1 MSDLTFTNRS
11 IVDFKQKLT
20 GGGARSNL
28 FEVEIEYPIEIAVD
42 TSANGPKEFG
52 KFMIKAAEIPASNL
66 GNIPVPFRGRVL
78 PIAGDRTFD
87 PWTVTIIN
95 DTNFRLRDVMERWS
109 DGINDI
115 QTAQGTVDPE
125 TYQTKATVLQLSRGT
140 STDGKITSDKNIP
153 ILRTYDFVGI
163 YPNVV
168 SSIPLDH
175 GATDQIEE
183 FQVTFNYL
191 YWEVRGGKDRTG
203 TSLVD
208 KGETGAAGQAFS
220 IATVGD
226 VT

>member
-1 MSDLTFTNRS
+1 MSNLTFSNRS

-28 FEVEIEYPIEIAVD
+28 FEVEIEYPTEINVTTGAE
-42 TSANGPKEFG
+42 GPKEFG

-95 DTNFRLRDVMERWS
+95 DTNFRIREAMEVWS
-109 DGINDI
+109 NSINDL
-115 QTAQGTVDPE
+115 QTSQGLINPVD
-125 TYQTKATVLQLSRGT
+125 YQTSAKVKQLSRQGGV
-140 STDGKITSDKNIP
+140 DPGDITV
-153 ILRTYDFVGI
+153 LREYRFEGI

-168 SSIPLDH
+168 SEIALDY

-191 YWEVRGGKDRTG
+191 FYSVTDGVTIGNSGGTQG
-203 TSLVD
+203 L
-208 KGETGAAGQAFS
+208 
-220 IATVGD
+220 I
-226 VT
+226 

>member
-1 MSDLTFTNRS
+1 MAIKHNQRS
-11 IVDFKQKLT
+11 IVDFRSRLK

-28 FEVEIEYPIEIAVD
+28 FEVQMAFPDFAKPVTEALNDIPFLV
-42 TSANGPKEFG
+42 
-52 KFMIKAAEIPASNL
+52 KAAEIPASNI

-115 QTAQGTVDPE
+115 QTAQGTTNPE
-125 TYQTKATVLQLSRGT
+125 EYQTQAKVLQLSRGIDT
-140 STDGKITSDKNIP
+140 NGKVRSNSNIP
-153 ILRTYDFVGI
+153 ILREYDFIGI

-191 YWEVRGGKDRTG
+191 YYEVRGKDDKTG
-203 TSLVD
+203 TNLID
-208 KGETGAAGQAFS
+208 KGETNSAGGGN
-220 IATVGD
+220 IPLVGD

>member
-42 TSANGPKEFG
+42 SSANGPKEFG

-95 DTNFRLRDVMERWS
+95 DTNFKIRDAMEQWS
-109 DGINDI
+109 NSINDL
-115 QTAQGTVDPE
+115 QTSQGIIDPAD
-125 TYQTKATVLQLSRGT
+125 YQTNAKVKQLSRKGGN
-140 STDGKITSDKNIP
+140 DPGDITV
-153 ILRTYDFVGI
+153 LREYRFEGI

-168 SSIPLDH
+168 SSIPLDY

-191 YWEVRGGKDRTG
+191 FYSVTDG
-203 TSLVD
+203 V
-208 KGETGAAGQAFS
+208 
-220 IATVGD
+220 TVGNSGG
-226 VT
+226 TQNLI

>member
-1 MSDLTFTNRS
+1 MAIRHNQRS
-11 IVDFKQKLT
+11 IVDFRSRLK

-28 FEVEIEYPIEIAVD
+28 FEVQMSFPDFAKPVSEALNDIPFLV
-42 TSANGPKEFG
+42 
-52 KFMIKAAEIPASNL
+52 KAAEIPASNI
-66 GNIPVPFRGRVL
+66 GNIPVPFRGRIL

-115 QTAQGTVDPE
+115 QTAQGTIDPE
-125 TYQTKATVLQLSRGT
+125 TYQQTAKVLQLSRGKSSNT
-140 STDGKITSDKNIP
+140 KIVSASNIP
-153 ILRTYDFVGI
+153 VLREYDFIGI

-191 YWEVRGGKDRTG
+191 YYEVRGKDDGTG
-203 TSLVD
+203 TSLID
-208 KGETGAAGQAFS
+208 RGETAQA
-220 IATVGD
+220 T
-226 VT
+226 

>member
-1 MSDLTFTNRS
+1 MAIRHNQRS
-11 IVDFKQKLT
+11 IVDFRSRLK

-28 FEVEIEYPIEIAVD
+28 FEVQMAFPDFAKPVSEALNDIPFLV
-42 TSANGPKEFG
+42 
-52 KFMIKAAEIPASNL
+52 KAAEIPASNI

-115 QTAQGTVDPE
+115 QTAQGTIDPE
-125 TYQTKATVLQLSRGT
+125 TYQQTAKVLQLSRGK
-140 STDGKITSDKNIP
+140 SSNKKITSAADIP
-153 ILRTYDFVGI
+153 VLREYDFIGI

-191 YWEVRGGKDRTG
+191 YYEVRGKDDGTG

-208 KGETGAAGQAFS
+208 RGETAQA
-220 IATVGD
+220 T
-226 VT
+226 

>member
-1 MSDLTFTNRS
+1 MSNLTFSNRS

-28 FEVEIEYPIEIAVD
+28 FEVEIEYPESINVTTGSE
-42 TSANGPKEFG
+42 GPKEFG

-95 DTNFRLRDVMERWS
+95 DTNFRIREAMEVWS
-109 DGINDI
+109 NSINDL
-115 QTAQGTVDPE
+115 QTSQGLINPVD
-125 TYQTKATVLQLSRGT
+125 YQTSAKVKQLSRQGGV
-140 STDGKITSDKNIP
+140 DPGDITV
-153 ILRTYDFVGI
+153 LREYRFEGI

-168 SSIPLDH
+168 SEIALDY

-191 YWEVRGGKDRTG
+191 FYSVTDGVTIGESGSPDGA
-203 TSLVD
+203 SL
-208 KGETGAAGQAFS
+208 
-220 IATVGD
+220 I
-226 VT
+226 

>member
-1 MSDLTFTNRS
+1 MAIKHNERS
-11 IVDFKQKLT
+11 IVDFRSRMK

-28 FEVEIEYPIEIAVD
+28 FEVQMSFPDFAKPVSEALNDIPFLV
-42 TSANGPKEFG
+42 
-52 KFMIKAAEIPASNL
+52 KAAEIPASNI

-115 QTAQGTVDPE
+115 QTAQGTTNPE
-125 TYQTKATVLQLSRGT
+125 EYQTQAKVLQLSRGIDT
-140 STDGKITSDKNIP
+140 NGKVRSNSNIP
-153 ILRTYDFVGI
+153 ILREYDFIGI

-191 YWEVRGGKDRTG
+191 YYEVRGKDDKTG
-203 TSLVD
+203 TNLID
-208 KGETGAAGQAFS
+208 KGETNSAGGGN
-220 IATVGD
+220 IPLVGD